1 MILPNISD
9 ITVMTAK
16 SWKLSKMIFVNTLA
30 IALATLEANIGLVRD
45 QFGAES
51 YLLILVALAAINN
64 VLRFVTSQPIK

>member
-1 MILPNISD
+1 
-9 ITVMTAK
+9 MTAK